1 MRFIY
6 IVLFVIFYFMF
17 KGILSNYFPYNN
29 FLSSVETF
37 NNLSENIFL
46 DNNSKY
52 GEYQIKKLTKYSETF
67 NPILLTDYKFSETY
81 KLGYELSKF
90 IPMEI
95 EESNGMYGNL
105 KKLKEIGNSYQ
116 MAFCTENDYYKSLD
130 EKIFT
135 KDEVRFVCSFYRME
149 FILILNAKYKINT
162 YSELKN
168 IINLKSSGE
177 KSKYLNFGILNNN
190 NSSYYDGQN
199 ILNLLGFDKNTKGI
213 NILDNYPTMR
223 HLIDSFDRDELDM
236 IYLTTTSKNPYLINY
251 IKTNFINIIGT
262 DGIND
267 DLIKT
272 KFHYVFKENINIG
285 KYNRIVEDNT
295 DLFARSNSNND
306 KGKKTNINSYSTRLI
321 LVAKRDLPEEYILK
335 LLRNIYGNIPELKKK
350 MNDYFFNERNNTL
363 IKSFD
368 PREMSFARKN
378 ISYHAGAR
386 TFYEE
391 IKFITYD
398 ESANRTYHSNINS
411 KLLSQI
417 ENSEELMSINSV

>member
-37 NNLSENIFL
+37 DNLSENIFL

-149 FILILNAKYKINT
+149 FILILNE
-162 YSELKN
+162 S
-168 IINLKSSGE
+168 
-177 KSKYLNFGILNNN
+177 
-190 NSSYYDGQN
+190 
-199 ILNLLGFDKNTKGI
+199 
-213 NILDNYPTMR
+213 
-223 HLIDSFDRDELDM
+223 
-236 IYLTTTSKNPYLINY
+236 
-251 IKTNFINIIGT
+251 
-262 DGIND
+262 
-267 DLIKT
+267 
-272 KFHYVFKENINIG
+272 
-285 KYNRIVEDNT
+285 
-295 DLFARSNSNND
+295 
-306 KGKKTNINSYSTRLI
+306 
-321 LVAKRDLPEEYILK
+321 
-335 LLRNIYGNIPELKKK
+335 LLRL
-350 MNDYFFNERNNTL
+350 
-363 IKSFD
+363 
-368 PREMSFARKN
+368 
-378 ISYHAGAR
+378 
-386 TFYEE
+386 
-391 IKFITYD
+391 
-398 ESANRTYHSNINS
+398 
-411 KLLSQI
+411 
-417 ENSEELMSINSV
+417 